1 MSNAP
6 HLSRALATH
15 RGLDAN
21 SASAYVRRLEILR
34 AAGSPALL
42 TLNHLALSANADWA
56 DLRNTV
62 RRTGS
67 PYRPIRIRKNSGGYR
82 NLLSPNDEL
91 RKVQRW
97 VLDNILVHSPR
108 HPDSFAYF
116 EKVTTRECAE
126 RHVGATWM
134 LKTDL
139 HDFFPSVTE
148 RQVYRVFAELGYSP
162 LLAFELARLCTWPSQ
177 RSPATWLNPNDSR
190 PYARTVEGVLPQG
203 APTSGALANAVSR
216 RLDKSLSGLA
226 LQHGLVYTR
235 YSDDLTL
242 SGSGEF
248 SRKYAAALVP
258 KVRALV
264 ERCGFNLHQ
273 KKTRIIPP
281 GARKVV
287 LGIVVN
293 ETGLGIMSEQK
304 RRVDLYIH
312 SVAKY
317 GPAEFARHRKFDSAL
332 AMINHVEG
340 WLAYLSHI
348 DATWTRT
355 RSAKWSEALESH
367 QVFSSA
373 LA

>member
-1 MSNAP
+1 MSHAP
-6 HLSRALATH
+6 HLSRVIASQH
-15 RGLDAN
+15 GLDPD
-21 SASAYVRRLEILR
+21 STSAYIRRLEILR
-34 AAGSPALL
+34 ATGSPALL
-42 TLNHLALSANADWA
+42 TLNHLALSANVDWA
-56 DLRNTV
+56 ELRGIV
-62 RRTGS
+62 RRS
-67 PYRPIRIRKNSGGYR
+67 SAPYRPIRIRKKSGGHR
-82 NLLSPNDEL
+82 DLLSPNDEL
-91 RKVQRW
+91 LKVQRW

-148 RQVYRVFAELGYSP
+148 RQVYRVFLELGYSP
-162 LLAFELARLCTWPSQ
+162 LLSFELARLCTWPNQ
-177 RSPATWLNPNDSR
+177 RTSVASLSPNDTR

-216 RLDKSLSGLA
+216 GLDRGLSRLA
-226 LQHGLVYTR
+226 LRHGLVYTR
-235 YSDDLTL
+235 YSDDITL
-242 SGSGEF
+242 SGSGSF
-248 SRKYAAALVP
+248 SRKYAAALIP
-258 KVRALV
+258 KVRAIV
-264 ERCGFNLHQ
+264 ERSGFNLHQ

-281 GARKVV
+281 GARKLV
-287 LGIVVN
+287 LGIMVT
-293 ETGLGIMSEQK
+293 ESGLAIMPEQK

-317 GPAEFARHRKFDSAL
+317 GPVEFAKHRKFESAL

-340 WLAYLSHI
+340 WLAYLYHI
-348 DATWTRT
+348 DAAWTRT
-355 RSAKWSEALESH
+355 RSVKWFKALESH
-367 QVFSSA
+367 QVFSAA